1 MALRIRLRQQGRHN
15 RPFYRLVVTEARAP
29 RDGKY
34 IEMLGWYDPR
44 GTTEETLVQLDSER
58 VQHWINHGAEVSEC
72 ALALVRRRAP
82 EIVQALQEKA
92 VAKRAKARAKRKA
105 RSA

>member
-15 RPFYRLVVTEARAP
+15 RPFYRLVVTDARAP

-44 GTTEETLVQLDSER
+44 GTTEETLVHLDGER
-58 VQHWINHGAEVSEC
+58 VQHWINLGAEISDC
-72 ALALVRRRAP
+72 ALSLVRRKAP
-82 EIVQALQEKA
+82 A
-92 VAKRAKARAKRKA
+92 VVEAMQQRIIAKRAKARVKRKA

>member
-15 RPFYRLVVTEARAP
+15 RPFYRLVVTDARAP

-44 GTTEETLVQLDSER
+44 GTTEETLAHLDGER
-58 VQHWINHGAEVSEC
+58 VQHWVNLGAEISDC
-72 ALALVRRRAP
+72 AKSLVRRKAP
-82 EIVQALQEKA
+82 AIAQAMVQKE
-92 VAKRAKARAKRKA
+92 VARREKARAKRRAKKA
-105 RSA
+105 